1 MRKTNKNLTKQILT
15 LMLAF
20 VMVFTGM
27 GIGSWGVDK
36 VWATGIDLGIDDI
49 VKGGGQLIGTCDID
63 PYEDDD
69 ISVYD
74 VYLKS
79 IKAYADMISISSK
92 EWYLYSDFEFDTN
105 YLYVDDG
112 KYDAI
117 RESAFVKAGKATY
130 EENISKIN
138 INEGIELSNDADHLL
153 LLAFNSST
161 EKIFY
166 ILIEWENENA
176 EVIDTESLR
185 ALIAKAPSIESTE
198 YYHDND
204 RYNGDVTSKN
214 GFWND
219 MQSALNEAKALFIDN
234 DPQKELLENI
244 SDKQL
249 AAAYD
254 RLKASIDALIPVTE
268 ANTTTLYEAIKES
281 QKFDTSL
288 SYNSD
293 NLALFTEKQTVA
305 ETLLSSLFTDGKAT
319 PENTPAKQDEIK
331 RVAKEL
337 RDSYSGDKM
346 TVEISTQ
353 EALTNFLTKA
363 NNGVK
368 GRLLNDLTLTGYDR
382 VSSFNGELDG
392 NGHTLTIDTTYK
404 GLVNINNGT
413 IRNLTICGADLN
425 SVSAICGINYGLLE
439 GCSNTANFSN
449 EESNSSTQD
458 GAICSINE
466 RSGIIRGC
474 YNTGKLTGQYVGGI
488 CGQNYGLVENCL
500 NTGMI
505 LSEGHAGGIVWRNH
519 NNVETASGL
528 EQKNGII
535 RNCYNMNV
543 MHHNKSW
550 HVLEGSYM
558 DNSLGAIV
566 GDNGMVGSTLEGTV
580 ENCFYFD
587 TFVKNKPYGST
598 ISLPLSELYL
608 TKYIKA
614 YGRDANTNY
623 SNAIPSLAGWRL
635 KDKNQTTF
643 TLNQEYYTYYD
654 KTNERFIAVTFDENA
669 ESSIIDAKNP
679 SDKKEVIFPSYG
691 VYGQAS
697 TSRDRDI
704 YLVTVPTGITHV
716 KFENTDKIIDY
727 ANGYNNRYVNAYR
740 MTDNATMYED
750 GPSSMNFEG
759 TAIDADNLKAIRAAA
774 KSICAEDAQT
784 AALIDS
790 MLEGVDLEKKPA
802 SSGDDSKT
810 INVKFRLVGATKS
823 ASGNYDVGTNC
834 IDSQYVT
841 WIATRTYAM
850 KEGSS
855 VGDLLKTAI
864 KESGMGS
871 QGENNNYVSGMYAP
885 TILGHYYLG
894 EFTNG
899 TRSGW
904 MYTVNGKHP
913 SVGLNGYILENNDSV
928 VWHYVNDYSY
938 EVSDWFDDPDYPN
951 LGNASTWDP
960 WLKVADVDPDKNTPT
975 IGGAGQEEVKSVTTD
990 TKSGTTSA
998 PTEVKVS
1005 EKTNADGT
1013 KTKVAEVKVST
1024 DNQKEILKQAKEK
1037 KSAQVVLV
1045 VANSDAKGAEKL
1057 ELNLE
1062 KSFLESLLKDTNA
1075 KLVVKTPLGQKTYER
1090 DELQKLVNET
1100 TGTTVKAEINK
1111 DNVDTAAEETADDN
1125 AAKIE
1130 KAKSI
1135 VKDLKLVARSSKTA
1149 KKNIKAVLKSDAKVK
1164 ASIKELKDLGFT
1176 VKYRFYRSTKKAA
1189 SYKSTVT
1196 KKTASYTNTSGK
1208 KGTKY
1213 FYKIQVRVYD
1223 ENGKLIAK
1231 TALKQ
1236 CKYASRVWTK

>member
-1 MRKTNKNLTKQILT
+1 MTTKNKTLSRILT
-15 LMLAF
+15 LTLTF
-20 VMVFTGM
+20 VLVFTGM

-153 LLAFNSST
+153 LVAFNSIT

-249 AAAYD
+249 VAAYD

-353 EALTNFLTKA
+353 EALTKFLTKA

-425 SVSAICGINYGLLE
+425 SVSAICRINYGLLE

-449 EESNSSTQD
+449 EESNNSTQD

-543 MHHNKSW
+543 IHHNKSW

-558 DNSLGAIV
+558 DNHLGAIV

-608 TKYIKA
+608 TKYIKT

-654 KTNERFIAVTFDENA
+654 KTNEHFIAVTFDENA
-669 ESSIIDAKNP
+669 ESNVINAAKP
-679 SDKKEVIFPSYG
+679 SDRKETFSPSYG
-691 VYGQAS
+691 VYGQDRS
-697 TSRDRDI
+697 SYDRDV
-704 YLVTVPTGITHV
+704 YLVTVPVGSTSV
-716 KFENTDKIIDY
+716 KFENTEKIIDY

-759 TAIDADNLKAIRAAA
+759 TAIDRNNMEAVRAAVKAI
-774 KSICAEDAQT
+774 SGTDTET
-784 AALIDS
+784 AAFLDS

-855 VGDLLKTAI
+855 VGDLLKIAI

-904 MYTVNGKHP
+904 MYTVNDKHP

-960 WLKVADVDPDKNTPT
+960 WLKVADIDPTKDTPT
-975 IGGAGQEEVKSVTTD
+975 VGGAQTEEVKNVTTD
-990 TKSGTTSA
+990 TKTGTTTA
-998 PTEVKVS
+998 PTDVKVS

-1024 DNQKEILKQAKEK
+1024 DNQKEILKQAKAS
-1037 KSAQVVLV
+1037 KSKEIILV
-1045 VANSDAKGAEKL
+1045 VSKNDVKDATKAEL
-1057 ELNLE
+1057 TLD
-1062 KSFLESLLKDTNA
+1062 KSFLESIVKDTDA
-1075 KLVVKTPLGQKTYER
+1075 KLTVKTPFGDKTYTQ
-1090 DELQKLVNET
+1090 DELKTLIADASGATVTLT
-1100 TGTTVKAEINK
+1100 TEKSDEL
-1111 DNVDTAAEETADDN
+1111 DETA
-1125 AAKIE
+1125 KLE
-1130 KAKSI
+1130 KAKELTSS
-1135 VKDLKLVARSSKTA
+1135 LALTARSAKTA
-1149 KKNIKAVLKSDAKVK
+1149 KKNVKVSLKMTKSSA
-1164 ASIKELKDLGFT
+1164 AAIAELQDLGYT
-1176 VKYRFYRSTKKAA
+1176 VNYKFYRSTKKASKYA
-1189 SYKSTVT
+1189 AKLT
-1196 KKTASYTNTSGK
+1196 KTSKTYLNTSGA
-1208 KGTKY
+1208 KGSKY
-1213 FYKIQVRVYD
+1213 YYKARVMVYD
-1223 ENGKLIAK
+1223 QDGKLVTYSK
-1231 TALKQ
+1231 LTQ
-1236 CKYASRVWTK
+1236 CKYASRTWSKAK

>member
-1 MRKTNKNLTKQILT
+1 MRQTKNNNLTKQILT

-20 VMVFTGM
+20 VMVLTGM
-27 GIGSWGVDK
+27 GIGSWGVDEAWADTSMQVTTETLTNK
-36 VWATGIDLGIDDI
+36 VGTYNGSLGDGDIYLIKVPVDTEKLSFATQIKGKSHWASVDEDEIYSYDAVTECRYIEPKDRSYTQATASYQSNAAAIKLNPNVTLNNSADYLLLNLFYYD
-49 VKGGGQLIGTCDID
+49 GTMDFLLLEWKQAI
-63 PYEDDD
+63 P
-69 ISVYD
+69 V
-74 VYLKS
+74 
-79 IKAYADMISISSK
+79 SK
-92 EWYLYSDFEFDTN
+92 ETLSSF
-105 YLYVDDG
+105 
-112 KYDAI
+112 I
-117 RESAFVKAGKATY
+117 
-130 EENISKIN
+130 
-138 INEGIELSNDADHLL
+138 IEIPDEQDQ
-153 LLAFNSST
+153 
-161 EKIFY
+161 
-166 ILIEWENENA
+166 
-176 EVIDTESLR
+176 V
-185 ALIAKAPSIESTE
+185 
-198 YYHDND
+198 YYHTND
-204 RYNGDVTSKN
+204 KWSGKEYSQA
-214 GFWND
+214 GFWTD
-219 MQSALNEAKALFIDN
+219 MQTALSEAKALFVDN
-234 DPQKELLENI
+234 DPQKDLIEGVTE
-244 SDKQL
+244 KQI
-249 AAAYD
+249 AAAYSK
-254 RLKASIDALIPVTE
+254 LKESKENLIPITQ
-268 ANTTTLYEAIKES
+268 ANTTTLYEAIKNCPSIDEAT
-281 QKFDTSL
+281 FDYGDS
-288 SYNSD
+288 
-293 NLALFTEKQTVA
+293 NLNAYKEAKNAAQ
-305 ETLLSSLFTDGKAT
+305 TLLDSLFTGAGEATAANTSAKQSEVEAAAEALEASYSDGKLDA
-319 PENTPAKQDEIK
+319 Q
-331 RVAKEL
+331 
-337 RDSYSGDKM
+337 
-346 TVEISTQ
+346 ISTQ
-353 EALTNFLTKA
+353 DQLANFLSNA
-363 NNGVK
+363 ASGLK
-368 GRLLNDLTLTGYDR
+368 GRLLHDFTLSGYEP
-382 VSSFNGELDG
+382 VGSFRGILDG
-392 NGHTLTIDTTYK
+392 NGHTLTIDTAYK
-404 GLVNINNGT
+404 GLTVANMGT
-413 IRNLTICGADLN
+413 IRNLRVSGADLN
-425 SVSAICGINYGLLE
+425 SVSAICKTNYGLLE

-449 EESNSSTQD
+449 EKSNNITQN

-466 RSGIIRGC
+466 RSGIIRNC

-488 CGQNYGLVENCL
+488 CGQNWGLVENCL
-500 NTGMI
+500 NTGLI
-505 LSEGHAGGIVWRNH
+505 LSEGYAGGIVWRNN
-519 NNVETASGL
+519 NNVGTGSVL
-528 EQKNGII
+528 EQKKGII

-550 HVLEGSYM
+550 DVLTGSYM
-558 DNSLGAIV
+558 DNHLGAIV
-566 GDNGMVGSTLEGTV
+566 GNNGRVGSTLEGTV

-598 ISLPLSELYL
+598 ISLPLSEMYL
-608 TKYIKA
+608 TKYI
-614 YGRDANTNY
+614 YPSGY
-623 SNAIPSLAGWRL
+623 PSLAGWRL

-654 KTNERFIAVTFDENA
+654 KTNEHFIAVTFDENA

-679 SDKKEVIFPSYG
+679 SDKKEVISPSYG

-704 YLVTVPTGITHV
+704 YLVTVPTGTTHV

-750 GPSSMNFEG
+750 GSSSMNFEG
-759 TAIDADNLKAIRAAA
+759 TAIDADNLEAVRAAA

-904 MYTVNGKHP
+904 MYTVNDKHP
-913 SVGLNGYILENNDSV
+913 SVGLNGYILENNDRV

-960 WLKVADVDPDKNTPT
+960 WLKVADIDPTKDTPT
-975 IGGAGQEEVKSVTTD
+975 VGGAQTEEVKNVTTD
-990 TKSGTTSA
+990 TKTGTTTA

-1037 KSAQVVLV
+1037 KSNEIILV
-1045 VANSDAKGAEKL
+1045 VSGKEVGDAAKADVTLDKSFIDSIVKETDAKLTIKTPFGNKTYTREELKAMSAAVTGSTVTVAIEKAAEPPVDDTANAEKI
-1057 ELNLE
+1057 
-1062 KSFLESLLKDTNA
+1062 A
-1075 KLVVKTPLGQKTYER
+1075 
-1090 DELQKLVNET
+1090 
-1100 TGTTVKAEINK
+1100 
-1111 DNVDTAAEETADDN
+1111 
-1125 AAKIE
+1125 

-1135 VKDLKLVARSSKTA
+1135 VKNMKLVARSSKTA

-1189 SYKSTVT
+1189 GYKAAVT
-1196 KKTASYTNTSGK
+1196 KKSASYTNTSGK
-1208 KGTKY
+1208 KNAKY
-1213 FYKIQVRVYD
+1213 FYKVQVRVYD

-1236 CKYASRVWTK
+1236 CKYASRTWTK